1 MLDPRFSY
9 TIRTIRTDKDVVR
22 PVWTRWAAGIGFLL
36 GVALVLWVLH
46 MFLEAL

>member
-9 TIRTIRTDKDVVR
+9 TIREEKDVVLPAR
-22 PVWTRWAAGIGFLL
+22 KRWATAFGFIA

-46 MFLEAL
+46 MFLEGL

>member
-9 TIRTIRTDKDVVR
+9 TIREEKDQVLPAR
-22 PVWTRWAAGIGFLL
+22 SRWATAIGFIA
-36 GVALVLWVLH
+36 GVALVLAVLH